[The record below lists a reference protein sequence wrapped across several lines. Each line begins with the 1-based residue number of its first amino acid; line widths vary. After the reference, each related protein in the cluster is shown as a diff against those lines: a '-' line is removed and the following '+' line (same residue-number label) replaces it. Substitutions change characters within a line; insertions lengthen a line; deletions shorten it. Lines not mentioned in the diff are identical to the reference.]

1 MGFPPGQE
9 FSAVLTAPTTPL
21 FFSSVTSTLDTD
33 VHVGDFKWGLGCS
46 RRWGPLKDIKVMGG
60 SCGIASNEG
69 TVPLPV
75 SVSKK
80 VGLALKSRS
89 CRLSVIPGKPQIIQ
103 GELNP
108 VIPFSS

>member
-46 RRWGPLKDIKVMGG
+46 CRWGPLKDIKVMGG